1 MKILTYIIIFP
12 VLCILSCVGPPDY
25 IDGLLENKP
34 AVINDNDYFSFSLL
48 GDRYTADKRWKL
60 LINTNSSDVLLTTLV
75 IKDLNNSS
83 VDSTFLI
90 LINEFEDTLMNI
102 QIFNEIVYSSLD
114 SIIQIGT
121 PSELIFEAKNFS
133 GRLEYQ
139 ILINQ

>member
-1 MKILTYIIIFP
+1 MQTHLMY
-12 VLCILSCVGPPDY
+12 S
-25 IDGLLENKP
+25 
-34 AVINDNDYFSFSLL
+34 
-48 GDRYTADKRWKL
+48 
-60 LINTNSSDVLLTTLV
+60 LTTLV

-102 QIFNEIVYSSLD
+102 QIFDEIVYSSLD
-114 SIIQIGT
+114 SIIHIGT
-121 PSELIFEAKNFS
+121 PSELIFEGKNFT